1 MDDEKPLNQYRMSE
15 AGLEPLTSKHDRDLG
30 PRQAKFGLKDTK
42 KVIVLV
48 CLVVVGGGVVAFQFL
63 RGRSPATAVASVT
76 SSSVVSPG
84 ATSVGEIDSVLQR
97 LDTTSADPKQGDVS
111 VVRVEQLIREFD
123 GYIRQRQVP
132 LSQLHA
138 NPFQVTSAKVEAK
151 AEINQKEAAAAASA
165 AAAEEAR
172 RRQILE
178 AGARL
183 TLGSVL
189 VSGEK
194 RFAVVSGKVCSVGDV
209 VCGFQVQQI
218 EPNRVVLACEG
229 ETVTLALFD
238 ATGPNK

>member
-15 AGLEPLTSKHDRDLG
+15 TGLEPLTSKHDRDLG
-30 PRQAKFGLKDTK
+30 PRQAKFGLKDKK

-63 RGRSPATAVASVT
+63 RGRSPVTASASIAST
-76 SSSVVSPG
+76 STVSPG
-84 ATSVGEIDSVLQR
+84 ATSAGEIDSVLQR
-97 LDTTSADPKQGDVS
+97 LDTSSADPKQGDVS
-111 VVRVEQLIREFD
+111 VVRVEQLVKEFD

-151 AEINQKEAAAAASA
+151 AETNQKEVAA

-172 RRQILE
+172 RRQIVE
-178 AGARL
+178 AGTRL

-194 RFAVVSGKVCSVGDV
+194 RFAVISGKVCTVGDV
-209 VCGFQVQQI
+209 VCGFQVRQI
-218 EPNRVVLACEG
+218 EPNRVVLACGG

>member
-15 AGLEPLTSKHDRDLG
+15 AGLEPLTSKHDQDLG
-30 PRQAKFGLKDTK
+30 SQQATFGLKDK
-42 KVIVLV
+42 RKVIVLV

-63 RGRSPATAVASVT
+63 RGRSPETAGACIT
-76 SSSVVSPG
+76 SSSAVSPG

-111 VVRVEQLIREFD
+111 VVRIEQLVREFD

-151 AEINQKEAAAAASA
+151 AEINQKEAAAAA
-165 AAAEEAR
+165 AEEAR

-194 RFAVVSGKVCSVGDV
+194 RFAVVSGKVCTVGDV
-209 VCGFQVQQI
+209 VCGFQVRQI
-218 EPNRVVLACEG
+218 EPNRVMLACEG

>member
-1 MDDEKPLNQYRMSE
+1 MEDEKPLNQYRMSE

-30 PRQAKFGLKDTK
+30 SRQAKFGLKDKK

-63 RGRSPATAVASVT
+63 RGRSPATAGACIT
-76 SSSVVSPG
+76 SSSAVSPG

-97 LDTTSADPKQGDVS
+97 LDATSADPKQGDVS
-111 VVRVEQLIREFD
+111 VVRVEQLVREFD

-151 AEINQKEAAAAASA
+151 AETNQKEVAAAAT
-165 AAAEEAR
+165 EEAR
-172 RRQILE
+172 RRQVLE

-194 RFAVVSGKVCSVGDV
+194 RFAVISGKVCTVGDV

>member
-1 MDDEKPLNQYRMSE
+1 MDNEKPLNQYRMSE
-15 AGLEPLTSKHDRDLG
+15 TGLEPLTSKHDRDLG

-63 RGRSPATAVASVT
+63 RGRSPATAVACVT
-76 SSSVVSPG
+76 SSSAVSPG

-111 VVRVEQLIREFD
+111 VVRVEQLVREFD

-151 AEINQKEAAAAASA
+151 AEIDQKEAAASA
-165 AAAEEAR
+165 AAAEETR

-194 RFAVVSGKVCSVGDV
+194 RFAVVSGKVCAVGDV
-209 VCGFQVQQI
+209 VGGFQVQQI

-229 ETVTLALFD
+229 ETVTRTLFD
-238 ATGPNK
+238 ATGTIP

>member
-1 MDDEKPLNQYRMSE
+1 MENEKPLNQYRMSE
-15 AGLEPLTSKHDRDLG
+15 TGLEPLTSKHDRDLG
-30 PRQAKFGLKDTK
+30 SQQAKFGLKNK
-42 KVIVLV
+42 RKVIVLV

-76 SSSVVSPG
+76 SSSAVSPG
-84 ATSVGEIDSVLQR
+84 ATSVGEIESVLQR

-151 AEINQKEAAAAASA
+151 AETNQKEVAA

-172 RRQILE
+172 RRQIVE
-178 AGARL
+178 AGTRL

-194 RFAVVSGKVCSVGDV
+194 RFAVISGKVCTVGDV

>member
-15 AGLEPLTSKHDRDLG
+15 TGLDPLTSKHDRDLD
-30 PRQAKFGLKDTK
+30 PRQAKLGLKDTK
-42 KVIVLV
+42 RVIVLV
-48 CLVVVGGGVVAFQFL
+48 CLVLVGVGVVAFQFL
-63 RGRSPATAVASVT
+63 RGESPATAGASIT
-76 SSSVVSPG
+76 SSSAVSPG
-84 ATSVGEIDSVLQR
+84 TTSVGEIDSVLQR
-97 LDTTSADPKQGDVS
+97 LDATPANPNQDDVS
-111 VVRVEQLIREFD
+111 VVHIEQLVREFD

-132 LSQLHA
+132 LSQLRA
-138 NPFQVTSAKVEAK
+138 NPFQVTSTKVEDK
-151 AEINQKEAAAAASA
+151 SKINQKEAAAG
-165 AAAEEAR
+165 EAR

-194 RFAVVSGKVCSVGDV
+194 RFAVVSGTVCRVGDM
-209 VCGFQVQQI
+209 VCGFQVRQI

-238 ATGPNK
+238 AIGSNK

>member
-1 MDDEKPLNQYRMSE
+1 MDKEKPLNQYRMSE
-15 AGLEPLTSKHDRDLG
+15 TGLEPLTSEHDRDLG
-30 PRQAKFGLKDTK
+30 GRQAKLGLRDTR

-48 CLVVVGGGVVAFQFL
+48 CLVVAGVGVAAFQFL
-63 RGRSPATAVASVT
+63 RGRSPVTAGAGIT
-76 SSSVVSPG
+76 STSAVSPG

-111 VVRVEQLIREFD
+111 VVRVEQLVREFD
-123 GYIRQRQVP
+123 EYIRQRQVP

-138 NPFQVTSAKVEAK
+138 NPFQVTSAKVDAK
-151 AEINQKEAAAAASA
+151 AEINQKEAAAAA
-165 AAAEEAR
+165 EEAR
-172 RRQILE
+172 RRQVLE

-229 ETVTLALFD
+229 ETVTLGLFD
-238 ATGPNK
+238 ATGSNK

>member
-1 MDDEKPLNQYRMSE
+1 MDNEKPVNQYRMSE
-15 AGLEPLTSKHDRDLG
+15 AGLEPLTSKDDRDLS
-30 PRQAKFGLKDTK
+30 PRKAKSGLKDTK

-63 RGRSPATAVASVT
+63 RGRSPATAGACIT
-76 SSSVVSPG
+76 SSSAVSPG
-84 ATSVGEIDSVLQR
+84 ATSIGEIDSVLQR

-111 VVRVEQLIREFD
+111 VVRVEQLVKEFD

-132 LSQLHA
+132 LSQLRA
-138 NPFQVTSAKVEAK
+138 NPFQVASAKVEAK
-151 AEINQKEAAAAASA
+151 AEINRKEAAAAEAA

-194 RFAVVSGKVCSVGDV
+194 RFAVVSGRVCSVGDV
-209 VCGFQVQQI
+209 VCGFQIQQI
-218 EPNRVVLACEG
+218 EPNRVVLTCEG

-238 ATGPNK
+238 VTKSNK

>member
-1 MDDEKPLNQYRMSE
+1 MDNEKSLNQYRMSE
-15 AGLEPLTSKHDRDLG
+15 TGLEPLTSKHDRDLG
-30 PRQAKFGLKDTK
+30 SQQAKFGLKDMR

-76 SSSVVSPG
+76 LSSAVSPK

-111 VVRVEQLIREFD
+111 VVRIEQLVREFD

-151 AEINQKEAAAAASA
+151 AETNQKEVAAAAT
-165 AAAEEAR
+165 EEAR
-172 RRQILE
+172 RRQVLE

-194 RFAVVSGKVCSVGDV
+194 RFAVISGKVCTVGDV

>member
-15 AGLEPLTSKHDRDLG
+15 TGLEPLTSKHDRDLG
-30 PRQAKFGLKDTK
+30 SQQAKFGLKDTR

-76 SSSVVSPG
+76 SSSAVSPG

-111 VVRVEQLIREFD
+111 VVRVEQLVREFD

-151 AEINQKEAAAAASA
+151 AETDQKEAAAAS
-165 AAAEEAR
+165 AEEAR
-172 RRQILE
+172 RRQVLE

-194 RFAVVSGKVCSVGDV
+194 RFAVISGKVCTVGDV

>member
-30 PRQAKFGLKDTK
+30 SRQAKFGLKDTK

-48 CLVVVGGGVVAFQFL
+48 CLVVVGGGVVVFQFL
-63 RGRSPATAVASVT
+63 RGQSPATAGACIT
-76 SSSVVSPG
+76 SSSAVSPG

-138 NPFQVTSAKVEAK
+138 NPFQVTSAKVETK
-151 AEINQKEAAAAASA
+151 AETNQKEVAAVA

-194 RFAVVSGKVCSVGDV
+194 RFAVVSGKVCTVGDV

-229 ETVTLALFD
+229 ETVTLTLFD
-238 ATGPNK
+238 ATKANK

>member
-1 MDDEKPLNQYRMSE
+1 MDNEKSLNQYRMSE
-15 AGLEPLTSKHDRDLG
+15 TGLEPLTSKHDRDLG
-30 PRQAKFGLKDTK
+30 SQQAKFGLKDLR

-76 SSSVVSPG
+76 LSSAVSPG

-111 VVRVEQLIREFD
+111 VVRIEQLVREFD

-151 AEINQKEAAAAASA
+151 AETNQKEVAAAAT
-165 AAAEEAR
+165 EEAR
-172 RRQILE
+172 RRQVLE

-194 RFAVVSGKVCSVGDV
+194 RFAVISGKVCTVGDV

>member
-15 AGLEPLTSKHDRDLG
+15 AGLEPLTSNKHDRDLG
-30 PRQAKFGLKDTK
+30 PRQAKFGLKDTR

-63 RGRSPATAVASVT
+63 RGRSPATAGACIT
-76 SSSVVSPG
+76 STSAVSPG

-111 VVRVEQLIREFD
+111 VVRVEQLVREFD

-151 AEINQKEAAAAASA
+151 SEINQKEAAAAA
-165 AAAEEAR
+165 AEEAR
-172 RRQILE
+172 HRQILV

-194 RFAVVSGKVCSVGDV
+194 RFAVVSGKVCTVGDV
-209 VCGFQVQQI
+209 VYGFQVQQI
-218 EPNRVVLACEG
+218 EPNRVVLVCEG

-238 ATGPNK
+238 ATGSNK

>member
-30 PRQAKFGLKDTK
+30 SQQAKFGLKNK
-42 KVIVLV
+42 RKVIVLV

-76 SSSVVSPG
+76 SSSAVSPG

-111 VVRVEQLIREFD
+111 VVRVEQLVREFD

-151 AEINQKEAAAAASA
+151 AETNQKEVAA

-172 RRQILE
+172 RRQIVE

-194 RFAVVSGKVCSVGDV
+194 RFAVISGKVCTVGDV

>member
-15 AGLEPLTSKHDRDLG
+15 AGLEPLTSEHDRDLG
-30 PRQAKFGLKDTK
+30 PRQVKFGLKDTK

-48 CLVVVGGGVVAFQFL
+48 CLVVAGGGVVAFQFL

-76 SSSVVSPG
+76 SSSAVSPG

-97 LDTTSADPKQGDVS
+97 LATTSADPKQGDVS
-111 VVRVEQLIREFD
+111 VVRVEQLVKEFD

-151 AEINQKEAAAAASA
+151 AETNQKEVAAAAT
-165 AAAEEAR
+165 EEAR
-172 RRQILE
+172 HRQVLE

-194 RFAVVSGKVCSVGDV
+194 RFAVISGKVCTVGDV
-209 VCGFQVQQI
+209 VCGFQVRQI
-218 EPNRVVLACEG
+218 EPNRVVLACGG

>member
-15 AGLEPLTSKHDRDLG
+15 AGLEPLTSKQDQDPG
-30 PRQAKFGLKDTK
+30 SRQAKFGLKDTK

-63 RGRSPATAVASVT
+63 RGRSPVTAGASIT
-76 SSSVVSPG
+76 STSAVSPG

-111 VVRVEQLIREFD
+111 VVHIEQLVREFD
-123 GYIRQRQVP
+123 GYIRQRQIP

-138 NPFQVTSAKVEAK
+138 NPFRVTSAKIEAK
-151 AEINQKEAAAAASA
+151 AETNQKEAAA

-178 AGARL
+178 VGARL

-238 ATGPNK
+238 ATGSNK

>member
-15 AGLEPLTSKHDRDLG
+15 NGLEPLTSKHDRDLG

-42 KVIVLV
+42 KVIALV

-63 RGRSPATAVASVT
+63 RGRSPATAVACVT
-76 SSSVVSPG
+76 SSSAVSPG

-97 LDTTSADPKQGDVS
+97 LDTTSANLEQGDVS
-111 VVRVEQLIREFD
+111 VVRVEQLVREFD

-151 AEINQKEAAAAASA
+151 AETDQKEVAAAAAG
-165 AAAEEAR
+165 EAR

-194 RFAVVSGKVCSVGDV
+194 RFAVISGKVCRVGDV

-218 EPNRVVLACEG
+218 EPNRVMLACEG

-238 ATGPNK
+238 SPGPNK

>member
-1 MDDEKPLNQYRMSE
+1 MENEKPLNQYRMSE
-15 AGLEPLTSKHDRDLG
+15 TGLEPLTSKHDQDLG
-30 PRQAKFGLKDTK
+30 SQQAKFGLKDK
-42 KVIVLV
+42 RKVIVLV
-48 CLVVVGGGVVAFQFL
+48 CLVVVGGGVLAFQFL

-76 SSSVVSPG
+76 LSSAVSPG
-84 ATSVGEIDSVLQR
+84 ATSAGEIESVLQR

-111 VVRVEQLIREFD
+111 VIRVEQLVREFD

-151 AEINQKEAAAAASA
+151 AETNQKEATA

-194 RFAVVSGKVCSVGDV
+194 RFAVISGKVCTVGDV

>member
-15 AGLEPLTSKHDRDLG
+15 AGLEPLTSKHDRDLSS
-30 PRQAKFGLKDTK
+30 RQAKFGLKDTK

-48 CLVVVGGGVVAFQFL
+48 CLLVVGGGVVAFQFL
-63 RGRSPATAVASVT
+63 RGRSPATADASMT
-76 SSSVVSPG
+76 SSSAVSLD
-84 ATSVGEIDSVLQR
+84 ATSAGEIDSVLQR
-97 LDTTSADPKQGDVS
+97 LDTTSEDPKRGDVS
-111 VVRVEQLIREFD
+111 VVRVEQLVREFD

-132 LSQLHA
+132 LSQLRA
-138 NPFQVTSAKVEAK
+138 NPFQVASAKADTK
-151 AEINQKEAAAAASA
+151 AETDQKEAEAAAAA
-165 AAAEEAR
+165 EAR

-194 RFAVVSGKVCSVGDV
+194 RFAVVSGKVCRVGDV
-209 VCGFQVQQI
+209 VWGFQIQQI
-218 EPNRVVLACEG
+218 EPNHVVLACDG

-238 ATGPNK
+238 AAGSKE

>member
-1 MDDEKPLNQYRMSE
+1 MDSEKPVNQYRMSE
-15 AGLEPLTSKHDRDLG
+15 AGLEPLTSKDDRDLS
-30 PRQAKFGLKDTK
+30 PRKAKSGLKDTK

-63 RGRSPATAVASVT
+63 RGRSPVTAGACIT
-76 SSSVVSPG
+76 SSSAVSPG
-84 ATSVGEIDSVLQR
+84 ATSIGEIDSVLQR

-111 VVRVEQLIREFD
+111 VVRVEQLVKEFD

-138 NPFQVTSAKVEAK
+138 NPFQVASAKVEAK
-151 AEINQKEAAAAASA
+151 AEINRKEAAAAEAA

-172 RRQILE
+172 CRQILE

-194 RFAVVSGKVCSVGDV
+194 RFAVVSGRVCSVGDV
-209 VCGFQVQQI
+209 VCGFQIQQI
-218 EPNRVVLACEG
+218 EPNRVVLTCEG

-238 ATGPNK
+238 VTKSNK

>member
-30 PRQAKFGLKDTK
+30 PRQAKFGLKDKK

-63 RGRSPATAVASVT
+63 RGRSPATVGASIT
-76 SSSVVSPG
+76 SSSAVSPG

-111 VVRVEQLIREFD
+111 VVRVEQLVKEFD

-151 AEINQKEAAAAASA
+151 AEADQKEAAA

-218 EPNRVVLACEG
+218 EPNHVVLACEG

-238 ATGPNK
+238 VIGPNK

>member
-1 MDDEKPLNQYRMSE
+1 MDNEKSLNQYRMSE
-15 AGLEPLTSKHDRDLG
+15 TGLEPLTSKHDRDLG
-30 PRQAKFGLKDTK
+30 SQQAKFGLKDMR

-76 SSSVVSPG
+76 LSSAVSPG

-111 VVRVEQLIREFD
+111 VVRIEQLVREFD

-151 AEINQKEAAAAASA
+151 AETNQKEVAAAAT
-165 AAAEEAR
+165 EEAR
-172 RRQILE
+172 RRQVLE

-194 RFAVVSGKVCSVGDV
+194 RFAVISGKVCTVGDV

>member
-1 MDDEKPLNQYRMSE
+1 MDNEKPLNQYRMSE
-15 AGLEPLTSKHDRDLG
+15 TRPESLTSKHDRDLG

-63 RGRSPATAVASVT
+63 RGRSPVTAGAGIT
-76 SSSVVSPG
+76 STSAVSPG

-111 VVRVEQLIREFD
+111 VVRVEQLVREFD
-123 GYIRQRQVP
+123 EYIRQRQVP

-151 AEINQKEAAAAASA
+151 AEINQKEAEA

-229 ETVTLALFD
+229 ETVTLGLFD
-238 ATGPNK
+238 ATGSNK

>member
-1 MDDEKPLNQYRMSE
+1 MSE
-15 AGLEPLTSKHDRDLG
+15 AGLEPLTSKQDQDLG
-30 PRQAKFGLKDTK
+30 SRQAKFGLKDTK

-63 RGRSPATAVASVT
+63 RGRSPVTAGASIT
-76 SSSVVSPG
+76 STSAVSPG

-111 VVRVEQLIREFD
+111 VVRVEQLVREFD

-138 NPFQVTSAKVEAK
+138 NPFRVTSAKVEAK
-151 AEINQKEAAAAASA
+151 AETNQKEAAAAV
-165 AAAEEAR
+165 AEEAR

-178 AGARL
+178 VGARL

-229 ETVTLALFD
+229 ETVTLGLFD
-238 ATGPNK
+238 ATGSNK

>member
-1 MDDEKPLNQYRMSE
+1 MDEEKPLNQYRMSE
-15 AGLEPLTSKHDRDLG
+15 AGLEPLTSKHDKELG

-63 RGRSPATAVASVT
+63 RGRSPVTAVASVT
-76 SSSVVSPG
+76 SSSAVNPG
-84 ATSVGEIDSVLQR
+84 ATSAGDIDAVLQR

-111 VVRVEQLIREFD
+111 VVRVEQLVREFD

-138 NPFQVTSAKVEAK
+138 KPFQVTSAKVEAK
-151 AEINQKEAAAAASA
+151 AEIDQKEAAASA

-172 RRQILE
+172 RRQVLE

-194 RFAVVSGKVCSVGDV
+194 RFAVISGKVCAVGDV
-209 VCGFQVQQI
+209 VSGFQVQQI

-229 ETVTLALFD
+229 ETVTRTLFD
-238 ATGPNK
+238 ATGSKE

>member
-15 AGLEPLTSKHDRDLG
+15 AGLEPLTSKHDQDLG
-30 PRQAKFGLKDTK
+30 SQQAKFGLKDK
-42 KVIVLV
+42 RKVIVLV

-76 SSSVVSPG
+76 SSSAVSPG

-111 VVRVEQLIREFD
+111 VVRVEQLVREFD

-138 NPFQVTSAKVEAK
+138 NPFQVTSAKVETK
-151 AEINQKEAAAAASA
+151 AETNQKEVAA

-172 RRQILE
+172 RRQVLE

-194 RFAVVSGKVCSVGDV
+194 RFAVISGKVCTVGDV

-238 ATGPNK
+238 ATGSNK